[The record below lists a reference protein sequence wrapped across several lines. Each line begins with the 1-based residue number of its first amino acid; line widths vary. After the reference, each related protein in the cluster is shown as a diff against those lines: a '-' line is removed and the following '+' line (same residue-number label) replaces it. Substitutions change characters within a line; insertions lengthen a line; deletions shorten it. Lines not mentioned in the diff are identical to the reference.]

1 MFDIS
6 AVRTLALETTD
17 ERTNE
22 WKHLLS
28 NMRACLTLARLR
40 VRLCLHMSANF
51 LNTVSLLFFSISFLV
66 QLCIFSLY
74 YYYECSL
81 SLYFILM
88 LPVLSLSSS
97 LFFFDS
103 FTHRKS
109 FHLPIYFNPRKNLW
123 DIINVEKYLWDVE
136 KPVTPFCRR
145 LQTDKCETTKK
156 FKLLF
161 PISRMNERYRNKF

>member
-1 MFDIS
+1 MNENIFCQTCAYLS
-6 AVRTLALETTD
+6 AIACASLFAHERKFSQHGLSTFLLYFFPCPALY
-17 ERTNE
+17 
-22 WKHLLS
+22 
-28 NMRACLTLARLR
+28 
-40 VRLCLHMSANF
+40 F
-51 LNTVSLLFFSISFLV
+51 SLFIIIMNVFYPCISF
-66 QLCIFSLY
+66 SY
-74 YYYECSL
+74 
-81 SLYFILM
+81 
-88 LPVLSLSSS
+88 S
-97 LFFFDS
+97 LFYLYLRLSFYNS

>member
-66 QLCIFSLY
+66 QHCIF
-74 YYYECSL
+74 L
-81 SLYFILM
+81 SLLLLWMFSILVFHSHTSCFIFIF
-88 LPVLSLSSS
+88 VSL
-97 LFFFDS
+97 S